1 MVPDAMVLDL
11 SQVFHSPFTFIKGF
25 FSSSLLFAIRMV
37 SSAYM
42 MLLTFFPVI
51 LIQAY
56 DSFSP
61 RFHIMYLPFM
71 LKKQGNNTDL

>member
-1 MVPDAMVLDL
+1 MVLVL

-25 FSSSLLFAIRMV
+25 FSSSLLSAIRMV
-37 SSAYM
+37 SSAYLR
-42 MLLTFFPVI
+42 LLTFFPVI

-61 RFHIMYLPFM
+61 AFHIMYSPFM
-71 LKKQGNNTDL
+71 LKKQGDNIDP